1 MRGSVIRSAI
11 AVMVSCMLIPVFLF
25 AGQDAHR
32 DLHTKMQI
40 PDGKNPLMEE
50 MVILD
55 GAFREVVSAVSLGDG
70 ARVHKALES
79 MHGTMEKTHEGLH
92 SGSVKIP
99 RNSDRLSDFVQMDK
113 EFHGNLEALAQAAHA
128 NDQQAMLVLTKKL
141 LDGCVNCHRTFRDG
155 RTQGG
160 M

>member
-1 MRGSVIRSAI
+1 VRGPATGSAI

-25 AGQDAHR
+25 AGRDAHR
-32 DLHTKMQI
+32 PLHNEMQT
-40 PDGKNPLMEE
+40 PEDKNPLMEE

-55 GAFREVVSAVSLGDG
+55 GVFREVVSAVSLGDG
-70 ARVHKALES
+70 ARVRKALES

-99 RNSDRLSDFVQMDK
+99 RNSDRLSDFVRMDK

-128 NDQQAMLVLTKKL
+128 NDQQAMLAMTKKL
-141 LDGCVNCHRTFRDG
+141 LDGCVNCHRTFRK
-155 RTQGG
+155 
-160 M
+160 